1 MVFLKKSK
9 MEPHVLAV
17 VCQVHCGEH
26 TGPQKVGADLGAHG
40 QLGLPGALRWWASSA
55 LCAWLLLGVEEA
67 VQVFPEALDHRFF
80 ISVAV
85 VPSQQLDRISP
96 GGACLPHPL
105 GIQPD
110 AREAAEPAVGT
121 VRAALTMRLSFC
133 QLSAV
138 TITLRGR
145 RNTDA

>member
-1 MVFLKKSK
+1 MF
-9 MEPHVLAV
+9 AV
-17 VCQVHCGEH
+17 ICQVHCGGR

-55 LCAWLLLGVEEA
+55 LYACLLLGVEEA

-85 VPSQQLDRISP
+85 VPSQQLDRIST

-110 AREAAEPAVGT
+110 GREAAESAVGT
-121 VRAALTMRLSFC
+121 IRAALTTRSSFC
-133 QLSAV
+133 QLSGV
-138 TITLRGR
+138 TKTLRGR